1 MTLSAT
7 SSTDPALPLE
17 PALDESLVVGLAR
30 AAAEAVCAWLDSRY
44 LGDPRFVF
52 DARSADAAC
61 DFFPR
66 FLRHSKGRH
75 AGQPF
80 QLDPWQRAVVR
91 TVFGWKH
98 AATGKRVIRTIY
110 LFIAR
115 KNGKSTFAAG
125 LALLL
130 LIADG
135 EPGAEVYSAAADRDQ
150 AAVTFDEAAR
160 MVAASDP
167 LSRCTETFKRAIL
180 CPKLVAV
187 YRVLSADAETKHG
200 LNVHGTIFDEL
211 HTQPNRDLVDVL
223 HTAVGAREQSLEVYM
238 TTAGSDRHT
247 ICYETHTYA
256 LAVRAGTVED
266 PSFLPVMFF
275 APEDA
280 DWKDPATWALANPSA
295 GTAIHVDYLARECRK
310 AQEIPSYENTFRRL
324 HLNQWTEQAT
334 RWLPID
340 AWDAGA
346 LPIDLDALA
355 GRDCFAGLDLSSTQ
369 DVTAF
374 VLAFPPRS
382 QDEAWITLPR
392 FFVPAEN
399 IKRRA
404 ERDRVPYDL
413 WAREGLIT
421 ATEGDVVDYD
431 AVRAAIVADTRL
443 YRIKEIAYDR
453 WNSSQLVTQLQADG
467 APMVPFGQGFASM
480 SAPSKELEKLV
491 VSRRLQ
497 HGGNKVL
504 RWMASNVAIKDDP
517 AGNIKPAKDRSGDK
531 IDGIVALIMA
541 LGRATVAPEKP
552 RSVYEALAQAKKAA
566 A

>member
-7 SSTDPALPLE
+7 SSTDTLPLLPE
-17 PALDESLVVGLAR
+17 LDESFVVGLAR
-30 AAAEAVCAWLDSRY
+30 AAAAEVCAWLDSRY
-44 LGDPRFVF
+44 QGDARFAF
-52 DARSADAAC
+52 DERSADLAC

-66 FLRHSKGRH
+66 FLRHSLGPL

-80 QLDPWQRAVVR
+80 ELDPWQRAVVR
-91 TVFGWKH
+91 TVFGWKWT
-98 AATGKRVIRTIY
+98 ATTHRVIRTVY

-135 EPGAEVYSAAADRDQ
+135 ERGAQVFSAAADREQ

-160 MVAASDP
+160 MVAASDA

-180 CPKLVAV
+180 CPKLMAT

-200 LNVHGTIFDEL
+200 LNPHGIVFDEL

-223 HTAVGAREQSLEVYM
+223 HTAVGAREQSLELYM

-247 ICYETHTYA
+247 ICFETHTYA
-256 LAVRAGTVED
+256 LSVRAGTVED
-266 PSFLPVMFF
+266 PSFLPVLFF
-275 APEDA
+275 APDDA
-280 DWKDPATWALANPSA
+280 DWKDPATWALANPSVGA
-295 GTAIHVDYLARECRK
+295 AIRVDYLARECRK

-346 LPIDLDALA
+346 LPIDLAALA

-382 QDEAWITLPR
+382 QDEPWTVLPR

-399 IKRRA
+399 IRRRA

-413 WAREGLIT
+413 WAREGLIV

-431 AVRAAIVADTRL
+431 AVRAAIVADTKL
-443 YRIKEIAYDR
+443 YRIKEIAFDR

-491 VSRRLQ
+491 VSRRLA

-504 RWMASNVAIKDDP
+504 RWMACNVAIKDDP

-541 LGRATVAPEKP
+541 LGRATVAPDKP

-566 A
+566 AA